1 MLPIISYMLLLTCTT
16 IFNVSPTIADNEL
29 KTYIVHL
36 TSPQGQDFSQPQD
49 REEWYKSLLSE
60 SASISNEK
68 SVMVH
73 MYHHVMTGF
82 AAKMSEHQAEVMK
95 NMKGVLSVRPER
107 VYQLHTTHS
116 PNFLGLHQN
125 SGFWT
130 DSNYGKG
137 IIIGIIDS
145 GITPRHPSFNDEGIP
160 PPSSK
165 WKGKC
170 EVAGCNNKLIG
181 LRNFDSFSKTPI
193 DEDGHGTH
201 TSSTAAGSQ
210 VHNANVFGNANG
222 TAIGMAPLAHVAMY
236 KVCSSGCSGS
246 AIAAGM
252 DAAIEDGVDVLSLS
266 LGGGPSHFYDDVIA
280 TGAFV
285 AMQKGIFV
293 SCSAGNGGPRTSSLS
308 NEAPWILTVGASTI
322 DRRIRTTVYLGNKKL
337 FDGEA
342 INQPKDFDHKLR
354 PLVYHAKDTISAA
367 YCLNGSLDHID
378 VKGKVVL
385 CDQGSSSGLDKSM
398 VVKAAGGAAMI
409 LANHKIFG
417 ETTIIE
423 PNVIPASIVGY
434 AEGVQIKNYLN
445 STTSPVA
452 TILFRGTIVGIDT
465 APEVASFSSRGP
477 NLESPGILKPD
488 IIGPGVNILAS
499 WPISIDNNTKT
510 KATFNVISG
519 TSMSCPHLAGIAA
532 LLKSEHPDWSPAA
545 IKSAMMTTASQVNLK
560 GHAIVDQKDAR
571 FIHADVFTIG
581 AGHIKPSK
589 SNDPGLVFDIQPND
603 YIPYLCGLGYTP
615 IQIEMIT
622 KKKVSCSK
630 TIPEAQ
636 LNYPSFVVSLK
647 KGDTKTYSRTVTN
660 VGMANSTYTIGEI
673 SVPHGVK
680 AEVASF
686 SQELMFTAVHHKLT
700 YNITFT
706 RDSTIEVK
714 GHYGQGHMTWVSG
727 KYSVRTPFAFK
738 FE

>member
-1 MLPIISYMLLLTCTT
+1 MLPIISYVLSLTGTT
-16 IFNVSPTIADNEL
+16 IFNVSPTMTDNEL
-29 KTYIVHL
+29 KTYIVEL
-36 TSPQGQDFSQPQD
+36 TSPQGKYFSQPQD
-49 REEWYKSLLSE
+49 RDEWYKSLLSE

-68 SVMVH
+68 PIMVH
-73 MYHHVMTGF
+73 MYHHVMTRF
-82 AAKMSEHQAEVMK
+82 AAKMSEYQAKVMK
-95 NMKGVLSVRPER
+95 NMKGVFVCKTCER
-107 VYQLHTTHS
+107 
-116 PNFLGLHQN
+116 
-125 SGFWT
+125 FWT

-137 IIIGIIDS
+137 IIIGVIDS
-145 GITPRHPSFNDEGIP
+145 GITPRHPSFNDEGTP
-160 PPSSK
+160 PPPFK

-181 LRNFDSFSKTPI
+181 LRNFHPFSKTPV
-193 DEDGHGTH
+193 DENGQGTH
-201 TSSTAAGSQ
+201 TSSTAAGSH

-252 DAAIEDGVDVLSLS
+252 DAAIKDGVDVLSLS
-266 LGGGPSHFYDDVIA
+266 LGGASIPFYDDVIA
-280 TGAFV
+280 T
-285 AMQKGIFV
+285 
-293 SCSAGNGGPRTSSLS
+293 SCHAKRDLR
-308 NEAPWILTVGASTI
+308 ELFIGASTI
-322 DRRIRTTVYLGNKKL
+322 DRRIRTTVYLGNKML

-354 PLVYHAKDTISAA
+354 PLVYHANDTNPAT

-385 CDQGSSSGLDKSM
+385 CDEGYSFGLDKSI
-398 VVKAAGGAAMI
+398 VVKAAEGAAMI
-409 LANHKIFG
+409 LANHKIDG
-417 ETTIIE
+417 ETTVIE

-445 STTSPVA
+445 STTSPIA

-465 APEVASFSSRGP
+465 TPEVASFSSRGP

-499 WPISIDNNTKT
+499 WPISIDNNTKA
-510 KATFNVISG
+510 KATFNVIAG
-519 TSMSCPHLAGIAA
+519 TSMSCPHLAGIAT
-532 LLKSEHPDWSPAA
+532 LQKSEHPDWSPTA
-545 IKSAMMTTASQVNLK
+545 IKSAMMTIASQVNLK
-560 GHAIVDQKDAR
+560 GLAIVNQKDAR
-571 FIHADVFTIG
+571 FLHANVFTIG
-581 AGHIKPSK
+581 AGHINPSK

-647 KGDTKTYSRTVTN
+647 KCDTKTYSRTVTN

-673 SVPHGVK
+673 SIPLGVK
-680 AEVASF
+680 AKVASF

-706 RDSTIEVK
+706 RDSTVEVM
-714 GHYGQGHMTWVSG
+714 GHYGQGHMTWVSS
-727 KYSVRTPFAFK
+727 KYSVRTLFAFK